1 MMSSVRKAMIL
12 KVIFPASMALLA
24 ASILPAQAQNQTAGR
39 YTMHQTDDG
48 MVRLDT
54 QTGAVS
60 VCNRIDGSWACK
72 PMADD
77 KAASEETER
86 LRKENSQLRAEVK
99 RLDKMLGLGGAGSI
113 REVDPPRPGAGQ
125 RSFRLPSEAEVDQA
139 LNYFERL
146 LKKFQDRLKKLEQG
160 QSNEPKQL

>member
-1 MMSSVRKAMIL
+1 MLNTHKPLIRNALIPISVAF
-12 KVIFPASMALLA
+12 VLA
-24 ASILPAQAQNQTAGR
+24 ASLPVQAQSQTPGR

-60 VCNRIDGSWACK
+60 VCNRVDGTWACK

-99 RLDKMLGLGGAGSI
+99 RLDKMLGLGGAGSS
-113 REVDPPRPGAGQ
+113 REVDPPRPGSGQ
-125 RSFRLPSEAEVDQA
+125 RSFRLPTEAEVDQA
-139 LNYFERL
+139 LNYFERM
-146 LKKFQDRLKKLEQG
+146 LKKFQDRLKKLEEG